1 MLEQGGRDKK
11 KVHDIWLTGSA
22 DFTFTKD
29 WHARVDF
36 TYNLN
41 YSRSAEHRKK
51 VDMITN
57 AFVETEG
64 NTNNNSAY
72 TDYEHTFA
80 EKHYVKAMLGF
91 NQELTKYNT
100 TTATRQN
107 LISQDLPSMSLGTGM
122 QTVSESGYEWALRG
136 GFFRLNLYL

>member
-1 MLEQGGRDKK
+1 MISGVRK
-11 KVHDIWLTGSA
+11 LTGSA

-64 NTNNNSAY
+64 NTNNNSYSWVNGNKDYYSFNAY

-80 EKHYVKAMLGF
+80 LCKSHVRF
-91 NQELTKYNT
+91 Q
-100 TTATRQN
+100 
-107 LISQDLPSMSLGTGM
+107 
-122 QTVSESGYEWALRG
+122 SGID
-136 GFFRLNLYL
+136 